1 MDKIPI
7 LGVIFDNVNMQEA
20 VERCKKYI
28 NGDKSNL
35 IVTPNPE
42 IVMRA
47 KDNPEFKEIINNADL
62 VIPDGI
68 GIIKAGNILKTPLKE
83 RVAGYDLICNLFEE
97 GKDGSISFYFWG
109 SKPGIADTAK
119 EKIKEKYPN
128 LNILGTHTGYF
139 TPEEEKEIVD
149 EIRSLKPDVLLVGL
163 GAPKQEMMI
172 NKYINEGFFKVGIGC
187 GGSIDVIAGAVKR
200 APKLFIKLHLEW
212 FYRLLK
218 QPSRLGRMM
227 VLPKFIKEVKK
238 SKKCTEPKKLDSIN

>member
-1 MDKIPI
+1 MDKVNV
-7 LGVIFDNVNMQEA
+7 LGVNFDNVNMQEA
-20 VERCKKYI
+20 VARCKDFIK
-28 NGDKSNL
+28 GDEGNL
-35 IVTPNPE
+35 VVTPNPE

-47 KDNPEFKEIINNADL
+47 KDNPEFKEIINNASL

-68 GIIKAGNILKTPLKE
+68 GIIKAGKILDTPLKE

-128 LNILGTHTGYF
+128 LNVLGAHTGYF
-139 TPEEEKEIVD
+139 TAEEEKDIVD

-172 NKYINEGFFKVGIGC
+172 NKYIKEGFFKIGIGC

-200 APKLFIKLHLEW
+200 APKLFINLHLEW

-227 VLPKFIKEVKK
+227 VLPKFLKEVKK
-238 SKKCTEPKKLDSIN
+238 SRKEQKNNN